1 MKPAGTTSADRVDGI
16 SLDGVGRRPVIGFAL
31 VWALMVLIGGVESF
45 SGSKLTEA
53 VAGTNHWAY
62 QKVRNQP
69 PPKPRDVDWVRSPID
84 AFILHGLEQRGL
96 VPAPDSDRQTL
107 CRRIYFDL
115 TGLPPT
121 PEQLAEFAGDT
132 RVDALDRLVDRLL
145 ASPRFG
151 EHWGRHWLD
160 VSRYAE
166 SVTLRGLIFKEA
178 WRYRN
183 YVIEMFNED
192 QPFDEF
198 VRDQIAGDLIH
209 RTNLKA
215 RQRGLVATTFLMLG
229 NTNLEEQD
237 KKQLEMDFVDEQ
249 LDVIGKAFLGQT
261 LGCARCHDHK
271 FDPIPTRDYYAMAG
285 ILKGVDAF
293 RHDNVS
299 LWAEF
304 PLPLEPELEA
314 RLRSH
319 EAEVA
324 RVEGEIKRLKQRHDS
339 GGASGAAAST
349 SVAGVLVDS
358 AQARRVGDWMLSQ
371 AQKPFFGDGYLH
383 DRDAGKGEKTLTFQP
398 ELPAPGRYEVRLA
411 YTAGANRADR
421 VPITVFHADGETVV
435 YVNQQQPPGVDG
447 RFVPLGIYRF
457 EASGFSHVL
466 VSNDGTRGHVIAD
479 AVQFVSVDA
488 TSPPSKLVQTGGEAR
503 ILGTGAPDAA
513 ASEIKTLEAKLR
525 QLKASGLRRP
535 MVMAARDGTN
545 IQDIAVHRRGSV
557 HSLGEVIPRGVLS
570 VVPARPAFVP
580 GASESG
586 RRELAEWLT
595 SSENPLTSR
604 VLANRIWHWLMG
616 EGLVR
621 SVDQFGTTGDSPS
634 HRELLDWL
642 ALRLSGRDELPEGSE
657 RGWSLKRLVRD
668 IVTSRT
674 YRMSSRA
681 GTDAAMIDPEN
692 RLWSHANRRRL
703 TAEQL
708 RDSVLVV
715 SGALRLEPNE
725 GPGFPIERTADY
737 DHVSTQPVRSIF
749 LPAFRNAPNE
759 MLTVFDA
766 ANPSMVVGR
775 RERSTVVSQA
785 LFLLNNEFVREQSV
799 LAAERW
805 MNRGSPSGQSWRR
818 RIESAFESTLGRG
831 PGKDELRWAESLF
844 QGKGESVETW
854 ADCFHA
860 LFGSIGFRYAQ

>member
-1 MKPAGTTSADRVDGI
+1 
-16 SLDGVGRRPVIGFAL
+16 
-31 VWALMVLIGGVESF
+31 MVLVGGGTSF
-45 SGSKLTEA
+45 SGSKLPGAAE
-53 VAGTNHWAY
+53 GTNHWAY
-62 QKVRNQP
+62 QKVRKLP

-96 VPAPDSDRQTL
+96 GPAADSDRQTL

-121 PEQLAEFAGDT
+121 PEQLAEFAGDN

-192 QPFDEF
+192 QPFDQF

-209 RTNLKA
+209 RTSLKA

-324 RVEGEIKRLKQRHDS
+324 RVEGEIKRLKQRHDQ
-339 GGASGAAAST
+339 GNASVAAAST
-349 SVAGVLVDS
+349 PVGGVLVDS

-371 AQKPFFGDGYLH
+371 SQKPFFGDGYLH

-421 VPITVFHADGETVV
+421 VPITVFHADGETVA

-447 RFVPLGIYRF
+447 RFVALGIYRF

-466 VSNDGTRGHVIAD
+466 VSNEGTRGHVIAD

-488 TSPPSKLVQTGGEAR
+488 TSPPTKLAQPRGVASAS
-503 ILGTGAPDAA
+503 GTVVPDRD
-513 ASEIKTLEAKLR
+513 ASEIKALETKLS

-535 MVMAARDGTN
+535 MVMAARDSTN
-545 IQDIAVHRRGSV
+545 IQDIAIHRRGSV
-557 HSLGEVIPRGVLS
+557 HSLGAVVPRGVLS
-570 VVPARPAFVP
+570 VLPSSPALQP

-586 RRELAEWLT
+586 RRELADWLT
-595 SSENPLTSR
+595 SPENPLTSR
-604 VLANRIWHWLMG
+604 VLANRVWHWLMG

-634 HRELLDWL
+634 HPELLDWL
-642 ALRLSGRDELPEGSE
+642 ALRLSGRDEPLEASAG
-657 RGWSLKRLVRD
+657 GWSLKRLVRD

-674 YRMSSRA
+674 YRMSSRV
-681 GTDAAMIDPEN
+681 GMDAAMIDPEN
-692 RLWSHANRRRL
+692 RLWSRANRRRL

-708 RDSVLVV
+708 RDSLLVV
-715 SGALRLEPNE
+715 SGALRLGLKD

-737 DHVSTQPVRSIF
+737 DHVSKEPVRSIF

-766 ANPSMVVGR
+766 PNPSMVVGR
-775 RERSTVVSQA
+775 RERSTVVPQA
-785 LFLLNNEFVREQSV
+785 LFWLNNEFVREQST
-799 LAAERW
+799 LAAKRW
-805 MNRGSPSGQSWRR
+805 MEQGNLDTQARSD
-818 RIESAFESTLGRG
+818 RIRKAFESTVGRG
-831 PGKDELRWAESLF
+831 PTNGELRWAESHF
-844 QGKGESVETW
+844 QRKGESLETW
-854 ADCFHA
+854 TDCFHA
-860 LFGSIGFRYAQ
+860 LFGSIGFRYVE